1 MVVRSGVRGKLLAKV
16 LFSLAAFVAFAGTA
30 AAVFPPLYQQPPA
43 RPVAPVVTPTAPP
56 APVVIVG
63 EPVEIVD
70 PVAPT
75 PEPSTWLTAALGMM
89 FVVGY
94 MWWKRRKDHAN
105 PICG

>member
-1 MVVRSGVRGKLLAKV
+1 MVARSGVRGKLLAKV
-16 LFSLAAFVAFAGTA
+16 LFSLAAFVAFVGTA

-43 RPVAPVVTPTAPP
+43 QPVAPVVTPTAPTP
-56 APVVIVG
+56 PVVIVG
-63 EPVEIVD
+63 EPVDPVD

-75 PEPSTWLTAALGMM
+75 PEPSTWLTAALGTL

-94 MWWKRRKDHAN
+94 MRWKRRKDQTN